1 MSHVGTHHEWSYCV
15 RYRKNRKYIRKK
27 TIKIEMINSASSIW
41 KRRLLCQPTF
51 FQIVQTVTGY
61 NSSWE
66 WPLREYLVTK
76 F

>member
-1 MSHVGTHHEWSYCV
+1 
-15 RYRKNRKYIRKK
+15 
-27 TIKIEMINSASSIW
+27 MINNASSIW

-51 FQIVQTVTGY
+51 FQIVQILTGY